1 MRNFS
6 IETRRERKKNSRG
19 KIPFPQNDDHKKQ
32 KWIDVK
38 GILAVGFLNPTAP
51 VESTSADN
59 THRNAMDRLVLGK
72 RDFFVVILDRLN
84 NNHDTDTFLLS
95 LKRVP

>member
-1 MRNFS
+1 MRNIS

-19 KIPFPQNDDHKKQ
+19 KITFPQNDDHKKQ

-38 GILAVGFLNPTAP
+38 RILAVGVLNPTAP
-51 VESTSADN
+51 VDGRSIDN

-72 RDFFVVILDRLN
+72 RECFVVILDRLN